1 MAPKSRLAGK
11 RSRFPFPSAELEAAA
26 TEIERAD
33 RQSEFLGGV
42 IFGALLTF
50 APVALAALWRLA
62 A

>member
-1 MAPKSRLAGK
+1 MTPKSRLAGK

-26 TEIERAD
+26 VEIERTD

-42 IFGALLTF
+42 IFGVLFTL
-50 APVALAALWRLA
+50 VGLAALWRLA